1 MEAAVLPTGGRGSKS
16 ISVAVPLGRVLSSE
30 VGGGGSSRRH
40 VSVQSAVLRGEA
52 GAGQGADV
60 PGASHCRADCW
71 FSFSNQR
78 AVGAKGLWGVNHV
91 STLYLLHFA
100 SGVYF
105 KQLSGS
111 CLCLASRIPHCP
123 AAPER
128 VAVLELVCHQPHGKC
143 SCQFWLPDH
152 LRMLCGAG

>member
-1 MEAAVLPTGGRGSKS
+1 MS
-16 ISVAVPLGRVLSSE
+16 RVLCC
-30 VGGGGSSRRH
+30 VGRQGLARELMSLGH
-40 VSVQSAVLRGEA
+40 HTA
-52 GAGQGADV
+52 GLTAGV
-60 PGASHCRADCW
+60 
-71 FSFSNQR
+71 SFSNQR

-105 KQLSGS
+105 KRLSGS
-111 CLCLASRIPHCP
+111 CLCLASRIPHYP

-128 VAVLELVCHQPHGKC
+128 VAVLELVCHQPCGKC
-143 SCQFWLPDH
+143 SCQFKTCLPDH